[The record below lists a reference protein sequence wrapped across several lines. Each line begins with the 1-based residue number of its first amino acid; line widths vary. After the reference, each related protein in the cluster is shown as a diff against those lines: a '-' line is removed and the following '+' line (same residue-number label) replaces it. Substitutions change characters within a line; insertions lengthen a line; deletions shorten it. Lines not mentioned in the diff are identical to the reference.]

1 MTQLQKDLI
10 VEQSQGD
17 LLRDQDTEQKQKIS
31 ELERTNED
39 LQKQM
44 LVGLETIQELRS
56 QVSSIEIKLQA
67 TAKENFV
74 KLSVAL

>member
-17 LLRDQDTEQKQKIS
+17 SLRDQDTEQKQKIS
-31 ELERTNED
+31 ELERANED

-44 LVGLETIQELRS
+44 LAGLETIQELRS
-56 QVSSIEIKLQA
+56 QVSSIEIKVQA

>member
-31 ELERTNED
+31 ELERANED